1 MHEVSGAASVA
12 IILAL
17 WVSGLSAFAFG
28 VVLEIIRRARLARGR
43 QAPPAS
49 GVAFPVPALGDAK
62 SVDEAKSIRDMSV
75 ARAEEAKQ
83 AINRDSEAETVEIR
97 AIEVVLH
104 RRRVANPAQ
113 EARGPRVAKVR

>member
-83 AINRDSEAETVEIR
+83 AINRDEAETVEIR